1 MELRWCADVCAVCIL
16 FQLPPPRQISHRSP
30 RSLRFDTVPAC
41 LLHLFIHLHVSPH
54 SLFCSQSIS
63 PNLHFSWR
71 LFGSAKGF
79 GCCVVL
85 YRNAIR
91 QCRKIVNNE
100 NSIFLEAQKKK
111 KKHLENL
118 AVCGFYNNL
127 LTVRKACILFQISRV
142 LKFHWVSLTICICA
156 NRESQI
162 LFSTNNDK
170 IMPQLDVSG
179 AN

>member
-1 MELRWCADVCAVCIL
+1 MELRWCADVCIL
-16 FQLPPPRQISHRSP
+16 FQLPLPRQISHRSP
-30 RSLRFDTVPAC
+30 RSPRCDTVPAC
-41 LLHLFIHLHVSPH
+41 LMHLFIHLHVSPH
-54 SLFCSQSIS
+54 SLLCSQSIH

-100 NSIFLEAQKKK
+100 NSIFLEVQKNEK
-111 KKHLENL
+111 NP

-127 LTVRKACILFQISRV
+127 LTVKRHA
-142 LKFHWVSLTICICA
+142 
-156 NRESQI
+156 
-162 LFSTNNDK
+162 
-170 IMPQLDVSG
+170 
-179 AN
+179 